1 MLISVTKIQ
10 LFSEKVKIIIKFLKD
25 FSTPLRCGR
34 NDEKGQALLEM
45 TIGMSVS
52 AISAVSA

>member
-1 MLISVTKIQ
+1 MLFSVAKIQ
-10 LFSEKVKIIIKFLKD
+10 LFSEKVKIIIKFIKD
-25 FSTPLRCGR
+25 FSTTLRFGR
-34 NDEKGQALLEM
+34 NDGKEIASLEM